1 MASTLAAVRAD
12 LDKAGVRPIY
22 LVHGEERWLVD
33 QAVRAILTAAAGDPD
48 DPMAVTRL
56 DLAEGGVGA
65 REVIAACRAVGLF
78 TARAT
83 VLVRGAQALAKG
95 DTDAEALAAYATK
108 PEAQATLILVAD
120 KLKGTTKLVKRVAK
134 QGKVW
139 TFAPLR
145 SRDVPG
151 WVLDEAARL
160 GHRLDAP
167 TARLVG
173 ELVGT
178 DLGQLRLAVDKLSLY
193 VGPGQPIT
201 TDAVEALLASTRAH
215 SVFELVDAVGERKH
229 AVALT
234 HLRSML
240 EHREQPLRILAMLI
254 RHFRTLW
261 QVAAGRAAGRG
272 LDDLT
277 AELRLHPFQ
286 ARKLWAQSQRF
297 DERTLRRAYELLFQ
311 ADLGFKS
318 SRLDPA
324 VRMEQLVLALCG
336 PVAPAA
342 RRPR

>member
-1 MASTLAAVRAD
+1 MASSLALVKAD

-22 LVHGEERWLVD
+22 LVQGEERLLVD

-56 DLAEGGVGA
+56 DLAEGAVGA

-78 TARAT
+78 TPRAT
-83 VLVRGAQALAKG
+83 VLARGAQVLARG
-95 DTDAEALAAYATK
+95 GADTDALVAYATS
-108 PEAQATLILVAD
+108 PEAQATLVLVAD

-139 TFAPLR
+139 TFDALR
-145 SRDVPG
+145 SREVPN
-151 WVLDEAARL
+151 WVLDEATRL
-160 GHRLDAP
+160 GHRVDVP
-167 TARLVG
+167 TARLIG

-193 VGPGQPIT
+193 VGPGQPLT
-201 TDAVEALLASTRAH
+201 ADAAETLLASTRAH
-215 SVFELVDAVGERKH
+215 SVFELVDAVGERQH
-229 AVALT
+229 ARALT

-240 EHREQPLRILAMLI
+240 EHREQPLRILGMLI
-254 RHFRTLW
+254 RHFRMLW
-261 QVAAGRAAGRG
+261 QVAAGRAAGRS
-272 LDDLT
+272 LDQLT

-297 DERTLRRAYELLFQ
+297 DEATLRRAYELLFE

-318 SRLDPA
+318 SRLAPG

-336 PVAPAA
+336 PQGG
-342 RRPR
+342 RR